1 MTDYNLE
8 VCQAIINSISDRKLN
23 DAQEML
29 ESTMNSKV
37 SDALIERRDIV
48 ALELGQNISEADT
61 DYDTFFKK
69 AMKKFGISSPG
80 DLKSEEDKKEFFNYV
95 DKNFKGKKEE
105 EMYEEEEEE
114 SEEIDE
120 TLVPGTAAYRDAM
133 KKAKRKLGRIGKRLP
148 RNESEEEHDEEVA
161 EDIERRRQHLGM
173 FDASGRP
180 RMSRHERLAL
190 KREKLAIKNQDKR
203 KHGYV
208 PKASAMKKEER
219 EEVEEDIERRRQ
231 HLGMFD
237 ASGRPRMSRHERLA
251 LKREKL
257 AIKNQDKRKHG
268 YVPKA
273 STTNKP

>member
-1 MTDYNLE
+1 M
-8 VCQAIINSISDRKLN
+8 

-105 EMYEEEEEE
+105 EMYEEEEE

-120 TLVPGTAAYRDAM
+120 TLVPGTSAYRDAM

-173 FDASGRP
+173 FDASGNP
-180 RMSRHERLAL
+180 RMSRQERAAL

-203 KHGYV
+203 KHGNV
-208 PKASAMKKEER
+208 PKASTMKKEEH

-237 ASGRPRMSRHERLA
+237 ASGNPRMSRQERAA

-268 YVPKA
+268 NVPKA
-273 STTNKP
+273 STMNKP